1 MPAIH
6 EFTHAI
12 VRKPA
17 KSVARGIR
25 AGVGPDP
32 SFGGVAD
39 EHAAYCAALIRA
51 GLAVTILPSLEDFP
65 DSIFVE
71 DPALVF
77 TEGAIL
83 LRPGAPSRAGEAAA
97 IASVLCDR
105 FETVFDIDEGVA
117 DGGDILATP
126 NAIMIGLSART
137 DRKGAEALS
146 RALAKLGKKS
156 KIVETP
162 KDVLHFKT
170 DCALI
175 DDETILATHR
185 LARSDFFRG
194 FRVVETP
201 PGEEAG
207 ANALRIR
214 DALFVGARFPRL
226 IDMLGNKGYDVVPLA
241 VDEIGKID
249 AGLSCM
255 SLRWRAD
262 AISVWATIS

>member
-6 EFTHAI
+6 DFTHAI

-17 KSVARGIR
+17 KSVTAGIR
-25 AGVGPDP
+25 AGGGPDP
-32 SFGGVAD
+32 SFNGVAD
-39 EHAAYCAALIRA
+39 EHAAYCAALIQA

-65 DSIFVE
+65 DSVFVE

-77 TEGAIL
+77 TGGAIL
-83 LRPGAPSRAGEAAA
+83 LRPGAKSRAGEAAA
-97 IASVLCDR
+97 IAPVLRDR
-105 FETVFDIDEGVA
+105 FEKVLEIDEGFA

-126 NAIMIGLSART
+126 KAIMIGLSART

-146 RALAKLGKKS
+146 RAFAKLGKKS
-156 KIVETP
+156 TAVETP

-175 DDETILATHR
+175 DDETILATRR
-185 LARSDFFRG
+185 LAQSDFFKG
-194 FRVVETP
+194 FRIIETP
-201 PGEEAG
+201 PDEEAG

-214 DALFVGARFPRL
+214 DKLFVGARFPRL
-226 IDMLGNKGYDVVPLA
+226 IEMLGIKGYNVVPLA
-241 VDEIGKID
+241 VDEIGRID

-255 SLRWRAD
+255 SLRWRGAD
-262 AISVWATIS
+262 E